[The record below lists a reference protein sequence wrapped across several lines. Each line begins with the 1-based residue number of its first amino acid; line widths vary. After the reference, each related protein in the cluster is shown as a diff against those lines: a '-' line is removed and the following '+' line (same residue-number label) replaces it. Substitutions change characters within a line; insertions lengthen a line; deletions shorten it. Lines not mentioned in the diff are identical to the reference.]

1 MRASAINANLL
12 SFVHSATKL
21 LKRGFAIVAT
31 RLSNESMLVVLLSC
45 FKTVTLAQMVHICE
59 EHRAMPGTQ

>member
-31 RLSNESMLVVLLSC
+31 RFSNESILVVLLSC
-45 FKTVTLAQMVHICE
+45 FKTVTLA
-59 EHRAMPGTQ
+59 